1 MSIEPNESPL
11 SQGEK
16 FAVFRLGEE
25 LYGIRLG
32 LVQEIITPQPITRIP
47 GAPNVVKGV
56 LNLRGRVLPIADL
69 HPLFGL
75 NLPVSRKTAC
85 IVIVQLEIDPKPVS
99 LGLLVDDVPRV
110 LAIEPSQVEECPP
123 LGLNVDPEFIEG
135 IARTEVGVIIM
146 INTQI
151 ALIPKHLEKML
162 MILLKNA
169 LVVTMVVFLL

>member
-47 GAPNVVKGV
+47 GTPDFVTGV

-75 NLPVSRKTAC
+75 NVPHSKESTC
-85 IVIVQLEIDPKPVS
+85 IVVVQLEMEAKTVS

-110 LAIEPSQVEECPP
+110 LTIEPPQVEICPP
-123 LGLNVDPEFIEG
+123 LGLQVDPEFIEG

-151 ALIPKHLEKML
+151 ALIPKHLESSL
-162 MILLKNA
+162 EPNYHLQ
-169 LVVTMVVFLL
+169 